1 MDFAEFQA
9 LEQKPMAMRDWIEAL
24 DSQILN
30 LKRKVLQGSGN
41 ISHKKAMGKAER
53 EFEIYR
59 ASEMR
64 QMVSDFDRA
73 TKALPRQ
80 AGS

>member
-9 LEQKPMAMRDWIEAL
+9 LEQKPMSMRDWVGAL
-24 DSQILN
+24 DTQILN
-30 LKRKVLQGSGN
+30 LKRRVLQDSGK
-41 ISHKKAMGKAER
+41 ISHKKAMEKAER